1 VCMVRDTDI
10 RVNVSS
16 PVHMVRDTDIQV

>member
-1 VCMVRDTDI
+1 MVRDTDI